1 MSVLTVGLWYI
12 LCVFFFNSSVCTTL
26 ADSIKGKVS
35 YQFSYEDPWKR
46 QWPPVWWSQSEHLFS
61 KTVPIVKEL
70 NSKYWET
77 AYWKYMFLNKSE
89 CWKTVMC
96 GALVL
101 LTFFLCVQ
109 GWCSWPGVSVF
120 KKLHLKTPASCLPS
134 WLWLSS
140 ISSVWLF
147 KAAMKRY

>member
-1 MSVLTVGLWYI
+1 MSVVTVGLWYI
-12 LCVFFFNSSVCTTL
+12 LCVLFSNSLVCTAL

-46 QWPPVWWSQSEHLFS
+46 QWPPVWWSWSEHLFS
-61 KTVPIVKEL
+61 KTVPMVKEL

-89 CWKTVMC
+89 YWKTMMC

-101 LTFFLCVQ
+101 LTFFCV
-109 GWCSWPGVSVF
+109 CSRLMLLARCLSVQE
-120 KKLHLKTPASCLPS
+120 T
-134 WLWLSS
+134 SS
-140 ISSVWLF
+140 EDTSIMSSTMIMAF
-147 KAAMKRY
+147 QYF